1 MASVDDV
8 VLPDPK
14 ERKPTVL
21 IVEDE
26 ALVRMS
32 LSDFLQ
38 ECGFKV
44 LEAAS
49 ADTAIRVFQATSAII
64 DVVLTDVR
72 MPGSMDGFGLA
83 QWVRENRPGI
93 PVLLASADS
102 RKADAATDLCEKIID
117 KPFDFHFVLARIRQV
132 IEAAKTKS

>member
-1 MASVDDV
+1 MASVEDV
-8 VLPDPK
+8 VLPDPR
-14 ERKPTVL
+14 ERKPTIL

-26 ALVRMS
+26 ALIRMS

-44 LEAAS
+44 LEAAN
-49 ADTAIRVFQATSAII
+49 ADTAIRVIQATSSII

-83 QWVRENRPGI
+83 QWVREHRPGI
-93 PVLLASADS
+93 PVLMASADS
-102 RKADAATDLCEKIID
+102 KKADAATGLCEKIIE
-117 KPFDFHFVLARIRQV
+117 KPFDFHFILARIRQV
-132 IEAAKTKS
+132 IAAAIPAS

>member
-1 MASVDDV
+1 M
-8 VLPDPK
+8 LPDPK
-14 ERKPTVL
+14 ERKPTIL

-44 LEAAS
+44 LEAAN
-49 ADTAIRVFQATSAII
+49 ADAAILAFQATTTII

-72 MPGSMDGFGLA
+72 MPGTMDGFGLA
-83 QWVRENRPGI
+83 QWVREHRPGI
-93 PVLLASADS
+93 PVLLVSADTK
-102 RKADAATDLCEKIID
+102 KADAATDLCEKIID
-117 KPFDFHFVLARIRQV
+117 KPFDFHFVLARLPQV
-132 IEAAKTKS
+132 IEAAKPKS